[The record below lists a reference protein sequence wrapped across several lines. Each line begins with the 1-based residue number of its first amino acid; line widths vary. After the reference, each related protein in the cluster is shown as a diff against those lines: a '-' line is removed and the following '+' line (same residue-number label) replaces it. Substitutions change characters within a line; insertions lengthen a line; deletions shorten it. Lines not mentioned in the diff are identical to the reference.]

1 MLEPDNCRVSGHNSM
16 EQFPPEN
23 NVNNDDVPKS
33 NSRCI
38 NIQRVVRL
46 SNVDIKCVIKQLP
59 YKNALS
65 GALLI

>member
-1 MLEPDNCRVSGHNSM
+1 MLELDNCRVSGHNSM

-23 NVNNDDVPKS
+23 DDDDVTKS